1 MKPIVRRSV
10 QPRHPASLV
19 PMLAFPVL
27 PVLLPTLVGCVK
39 PPPPQPTFSLAS
51 PARQAFTDQAIYQS
65 TLESIANVP
74 LAAMVLAVLA
84 VLLLVLGRR
93 AAAHAGNAMAQPSL
107 ERALA
112 VVLVAAGCGAWGET
126 VRQLAG
132 IARASDS
139 EG

>member
-1 MKPIVRRSV
+1 MPLPHPPRYQPPRQSQVDRR
-10 QPRHPASLV
+10 R
-19 PMLAFPVL
+19 
-27 PVLLPTLVGCVK
+27 VLL
-39 PPPPQPTFSLAS
+39 
-51 PARQAFTDQAIYQS
+51 
-65 TLESIANVP
+65 
-74 LAAMVLAVLA
+74 AAVVLA

-93 AAAHAGNAMAQPSL
+93 ATAHAGNAMAQPSL

-126 VRQLAG
+126 MRQLAG

>member
-1 MKPIVRRSV
+1 MPLPHPPGYQPPRQSQVDRR
-10 QPRHPASLV
+10 R
-19 PMLAFPVL
+19 VL
-27 PVLLPTLVGCVK
+27 
-39 PPPPQPTFSLAS
+39 
-51 PARQAFTDQAIYQS
+51 
-65 TLESIANVP
+65 

-93 AAAHAGNAMAQPSL
+93 AAAQAGNALAQPSL
-107 ERALA
+107 ERSLA

-126 VRQLAG
+126 MRQLAG

>member
-1 MKPIVRRSV
+1 
-10 QPRHPASLV
+10 
-19 PMLAFPVL
+19 MLAFPVL
-27 PVLLPTLVGCVK
+27 LATLVGCVK
-39 PPPPQPTFSLAS
+39 PPPPPPQPTFSLTS

-84 VLLLVLGRR
+84 VLVLGRR

-126 VRQLAG
+126 MRQLAG

>member
-1 MKPIVRRSV
+1 MPLPHPPGYQPPRQSQVDRR
-10 QPRHPASLV
+10 R
-19 PMLAFPVL
+19 VL
-27 PVLLPTLVGCVK
+27 
-39 PPPPQPTFSLAS
+39 
-51 PARQAFTDQAIYQS
+51 
-65 TLESIANVP
+65 

-93 AAAHAGNAMAQPSL
+93 AAANAGNALAQPSL
-107 ERALA
+107 ERSLA

-126 VRQLAG
+126 MRQLAG

>member
-1 MKPIVRRSV
+1 MPLPHPPGYQPPRQSQVDRR
-10 QPRHPASLV
+10 R
-19 PMLAFPVL
+19 VL
-27 PVLLPTLVGCVK
+27 
-39 PPPPQPTFSLAS
+39 
-51 PARQAFTDQAIYQS
+51 
-65 TLESIANVP
+65 

-93 AAAHAGNAMAQPSL
+93 AAAHACNALAQPSL
-107 ERALA
+107 ERSLA

-126 VRQLAG
+126 MRQLAG

>member
-1 MKPIVRRSV
+1 MPLPHPPGYQPPRQSQVDRR
-10 QPRHPASLV
+10 R
-19 PMLAFPVL
+19 VL
-27 PVLLPTLVGCVK
+27 
-39 PPPPQPTFSLAS
+39 
-51 PARQAFTDQAIYQS
+51 
-65 TLESIANVP
+65 

-112 VVLVAAGCGAWGET
+112 VVLVAAGCGAWGERM
-126 VRQLAG
+126 RQLAG
-132 IARASDS
+132 IVRASDS

>member
-1 MKPIVRRSV
+1 MPLPHPPGYQPPRQSQVDRRRVR
-10 QPRHPASLV
+10 
-19 PMLAFPVL
+19 
-27 PVLLPTLVGCVK
+27 
-39 PPPPQPTFSLAS
+39 
-51 PARQAFTDQAIYQS
+51 
-65 TLESIANVP
+65 

-93 AAAHAGNAMAQPSL
+93 AAAHAGNALAQPSL
-107 ERALA
+107 ERSLA

-126 VRQLAG
+126 MRQLAG

>member
-1 MKPIVRRSV
+1 MPLPHPPGYQPPRQSQVDRR
-10 QPRHPASLV
+10 R
-19 PMLAFPVL
+19 VL
-27 PVLLPTLVGCVK
+27 
-39 PPPPQPTFSLAS
+39 
-51 PARQAFTDQAIYQS
+51 
-65 TLESIANVP
+65 

-93 AAAHAGNAMAQPSL
+93 AAAHAGNALAQPSL
-107 ERALA
+107 ERSLA

-126 VRQLAG
+126 MRQLAG

>member
-1 MKPIVRRSV
+1 MPLPHPPGYQPPRQSQVDRR
-10 QPRHPASLV
+10 R
-19 PMLAFPVL
+19 VL
-27 PVLLPTLVGCVK
+27 
-39 PPPPQPTFSLAS
+39 
-51 PARQAFTDQAIYQS
+51 
-65 TLESIANVP
+65 

-93 AAAHAGNAMAQPSL
+93 AAANAGNAMAQPSL
-107 ERALA
+107 ERSLA

-126 VRQLAG
+126 MRQLAG

>member
-1 MKPIVRRSV
+1 MPLPHPPGYQPPRQSQVDRR
-10 QPRHPASLV
+10 R
-19 PMLAFPVL
+19 VL
-27 PVLLPTLVGCVK
+27 
-39 PPPPQPTFSLAS
+39 
-51 PARQAFTDQAIYQS
+51 
-65 TLESIANVP
+65 

-93 AAAHAGNAMAQPSL
+93 AAAHAGNALAQPSF
-107 ERALA
+107 ERSLA

-126 VRQLAG
+126 MRQLAG

>member
-1 MKPIVRRSV
+1 
-10 QPRHPASLV
+10 
-19 PMLAFPVL
+19 MLAFPM
-27 PVLLPTLVGCVK
+27 LLATLVGCVK
-39 PPPPQPTFSLAS
+39 PPPPPPQPTFSLTS
-51 PARQAFTDQAIYQS
+51 PARQAFTDQATYQS
-65 TLESIANVP
+65 TLESIANVL
-74 LAAMVLAVLA
+74 LAAVVVAVLA

-93 AAAHAGNAMAQPSL
+93 ATAHAGNALAQPSL

-126 VRQLAG
+126 MRQLAG

>member
-1 MKPIVRRSV
+1 
-10 QPRHPASLV
+10 
-19 PMLAFPVL
+19 MLAFPA
-27 PVLLPTLVGCVK
+27 LLAILVGCVK
-39 PPPPQPTFSLAS
+39 PPWPPPQSTFSLTS
-51 PARQAFTDQAIYQS
+51 PARQAFTDQATYQS
-65 TLESIANVP
+65 TLESIAN
-74 LAAMVLAVLA
+74 

-93 AAAHAGNAMAQPSL
+93 AAAHPGNALAQPSL

-126 VRQLAG
+126 MRQLAG